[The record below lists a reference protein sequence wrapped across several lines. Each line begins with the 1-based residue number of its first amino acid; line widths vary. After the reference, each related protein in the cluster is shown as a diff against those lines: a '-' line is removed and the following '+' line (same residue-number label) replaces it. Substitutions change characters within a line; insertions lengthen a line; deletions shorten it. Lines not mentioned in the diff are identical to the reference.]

1 MKKVICNIEYDTD
14 ASELI
19 MNKTY
24 GNFGDPWGYEERLY
38 KNAGGKYF
46 VYCFGGFAR
55 SIRNRLFP
63 FGNGV
68 FSIFLRSD
76 LLVSTFTM
84 VMPLKSRLG
93 WLATMT

>member
-46 VYCFGGFAR
+46 VYCFGGYICGAAE
-55 SIRNRLFP
+55 SLYNDHLSGIVDIH
-63 FGNGV
+63 G
-68 FSIFLRSD
+68 
-76 LLVSTFTM
+76 
-84 VMPLKSRLG
+84 
-93 WLATMT
+93 

>member
-1 MKKVICNIEYDTD
+1 MGKDGIMKKVISNIEYDTD

-46 VYCFGGFAR
+46 VYCFGGFNSPYPKEVIKRIAANKVENWIEDTKR
-55 SIRNRLFP
+55 
-63 FGNGV
+63 
-68 FSIFLRSD
+68 
-76 LLVSTFTM
+76 
-84 VMPLKSRLG
+84 
-93 WLATMT
+93 TMT

>member
-1 MKKVICNIEYDTD
+1 MGKDGIMKKVICNIEYDTD

-46 VYCFGGFAR
+46 VYCYGGFNSPYPKEVIKRIAANKVENWIEDTKR
-55 SIRNRLFP
+55 
-63 FGNGV
+63 
-68 FSIFLRSD
+68 
-76 LLVSTFTM
+76 
-84 VMPLKSRLG
+84 
-93 WLATMT
+93 TMT